1 MARRQCRHAILT
13 AISVCVAAALA
24 LGGCVRVTASGNFTP
39 AHKGTLTVATGEV
52 PLEGFWE
59 GTADHP
65 TGGFEYELAV
75 ALAKR
80 FGLRHTAVVVVPFSQ
95 IVQGNL
101 GGADLALS
109 DITATSDREQVLDF
123 SDPYLSARPSVL
135 VRAGRS
141 VPDLKTARDLT
152 WAVGRSSTLLGFLN
166 DTIRPNTP
174 PLLSSSLG
182 QTVDA
187 VQHGKVEAGLL
198 DLPVAA
204 AVARDS
210 GGTLTVAGQFD
221 SNDNISAALP
231 QGSPNLDA
239 VQSAVRGLI
248 ADGTIAS
255 LADRW
260 LGLDINGTQADQ
272 VPLIRTEN

>member
-1 MARRQCRHAILT
+1 MARRHTGHAILT
-13 AISVCVAAALA
+13 AIIVCLAAAPA
-24 LGGCVRVTASGNFTP
+24 VGGCVRVTASGNFTP
-39 AHKGTLTVATGEV
+39 AHKGKLTVATGEV

-59 GTADHP
+59 GTARHP

-75 ALAKR
+75 AIAKQL
-80 FGLRHTAVVVVPFSQ
+80 GLHHVAIVVVPFSQ
-95 IVQGNL
+95 IVQGDL
-101 GGADLALS
+101 GGADIALS
-109 DITATSDREQVLDF
+109 DITATGDREQVLDF

-135 VRAGRS
+135 VRAGTS
-141 VPDLKTARDLT
+141 VSDLKTARGLT
-152 WAVGRSSTLLGFLN
+152 WTVGRSSTLLGFLN
-166 DTIRPNTP
+166 DTIQPDTP
-174 PLLSSSLG
+174 SLLSSSLG
-182 QTVDA
+182 QSVDA
-187 VQHGKVEAGLL
+187 VRNGKVDAALL

-210 GGTLTVAGQFD
+210 GGALTVAGQFD
-221 SNDNISAALP
+221 SNDDISAAVV

-239 VQSAVRGLI
+239 VQSAVRALI

-272 VPLIRTEN
+272 VPLIRTED